1 MKLKHILVLLAVS
14 FAVAACGSNRKDDP
28 NANSTTNLGK
38 PNPNSSWTDFT
49 NSSRNGYSD
58 RVLFDYDSSEVRQDQ
73 VATLQAWAEW
83 LKAHGGAQIMVE
95 GHCDERGTR
104 EYNLGLGAKR
114 ATSVKNYLVS
124 LGIPANRI
132 RTVSYGQ
139 ERPAEA
145 GSDEGSW
152 AKNRRGVGVPSG
164 PGA

>member
-114 ATSVKNYLVS
+114 ATF
-124 LGIPANRI
+124 
-132 RTVSYGQ
+132 GQ
-139 ERPAEA
+139 ELPGFARHSGQPHPHRVLRP
-145 GSDEGSW
+145 GTPG
-152 AKNRRGVGVPSG
+152 RGRIG
-164 PGA
+164 